1 MSKKVLFMNTVMR
14 FSRVLILLVLF
25 GFFAISTDTFCT
37 WSNIKNIVSQ
47 QVPFLMILS
56 IGMTVAIILKGVD
69 LSVGSV
75 LALSSCIAA
84 LILQATG
91 NVLLCIIS
99 GLVVGSLCGFING
112 IMIAKIGVSAYIATY
127 TMQWIAK
134 GIAYVLLAG
143 GQVFNLDTNFRSIFI
158 GWSYMLLAIAM
169 VIAAVMLFLMNA
181 TTFGRNVYVIGNNP
195 KAARLAGVH
204 VESVH
209 IICYTIIGF
218 LSSLTGLMYIA
229 NLNAAEPVIGDNFP
243 IKAIAAS
250 LIGGAS
256 FGGGKGNIY
265 NSIIG
270 SCIMI
275 ILTNGLLQLGVSS
288 YWQQAAIG
296 FVIVLSII
304 FERFLKRFDTSE
316 RVSVKTE

>member
-1 MSKKVLFMNTVMR
+1 MSKKVLPMNIVMR

-25 GFFAISTDTFCT
+25 GFFAMSTDTFCT

-56 IGMTVAIILKGVD
+56 IGMTIAIILKGVD

-143 GQVFNLDTNFRSIFI
+143 GQVFNLDTDFRSIFI
-158 GWSYMLLAIAM
+158 GWVLYASGDCAG
-169 VIAAVMLFLMNA
+169 NCDC
-181 TTFGRNVYVIGNNP
+181 YVVFDECDYLW
-195 KAARLAGVH
+195 KKR
-204 VESVH
+204 
-209 IICYTIIGF
+209 ICYWKQRESCQTCR
-218 LSSLTGLMYIA
+218 SSCGERTY
-229 NLNAAEPVIGDNFP
+229 NLLHNYRI
-243 IKAIAAS
+243 
-250 LIGGAS
+250 S
-256 FGGGKGNIY
+256 F
-265 NSIIG
+265 
-270 SCIMI
+270 
-275 ILTNGLLQLGVSS
+275 
-288 YWQQAAIG
+288 
-296 FVIVLSII
+296 
-304 FERFLKRFDTSE
+304 
-316 RVSVKTE
+316 

>member
-1 MSKKVLFMNTVMR
+1 MAKKKLTAGALMK
-14 FSRVLILLVLF
+14 FSRVVILLILF
-25 GFFAISTDTFCT
+25 AFFSLTTDTFGT
-37 WSNIKNIVSQ
+37 WSNLKNIISQ
-47 QVPFLMILS
+47 QVPFLVILS
-56 IGMTVAIILKGVD
+56 AGMTVAIILKGID
-69 LSVGSV
+69 LSIGSV

-91 NVLLCIIS
+91 SVALCIVS
-99 GLVVGSLCGFING
+99 GLFVGMLCGFING

-143 GQVFNLDTNFRSIFI
+143 GQVFNLNPSFRSIFV
-158 GWSYMLLAIAM
+158 GWPYTLLAIAL
-169 VIAAVMLFLMNA
+169 AVTGIMLFLMNM

-195 KAARLAGVH
+195 RAARLAGVD
-204 VESVH
+204 VVRVH
-209 IICYTIIGF
+209 IVCYTMIGF
-218 LSSLTGLMYIA
+218 LASLTGLMYIA
-229 NLNAAEPVIGDNFP
+229 NLNAAEPIIGDNFP
-243 IKAIAAS
+243 IRAIAAS

-265 NSIIG
+265 NSLIG
-270 SCIMI
+270 AFIMI
-275 ILTNGLLQLGVSS
+275 VLTNGLLQLGVSS

-304 FERFLKRFDTSE
+304 FERFIMRFDTANQP
-316 RVSVKTE
+316 V